1 MCRGFGFVR
10 FTDRRDA
17 EEAMQGM
24 EGAMIDGRE
33 IHVMEARHGRRPA
46 PSRDGGYGRYERG
59 GGGYDRDR
67 RGGYDRDRRGG
78 YDRDRGDY
86 GRDRRGGYERER
98 GGYERGRDRDYDRK
112 RYDRDMDRRAP
123 DRRDRS
129 RSRDRRDTRYRD
141 RSRSRD
147 RRRGRT
153 EDASPRNDGGKW
165 RERESGIER
174 KGDAAA
180 APPKPDKYSESNVA
194 VNDSERATRDEPARG
209 RRDDQGD
216 ENGRRERED

>member
-33 IHVMEARHGRRPA
+33 IHVMRPGTAVGRRLPTA
-46 PSRDGGYGRYERG
+46 EVMAVTNVAGLRTWRGRLRTC
-59 GGGYDRDR
+59 

-78 YDRDRGDY
+78 YERERGDYGHDRRGGLREHERGCERERGGY

-98 GGYERGRDRDYDRK
+98 GGYERERDYERGRDRDYDRK
-112 RYDRDMDRRAP
+112 RYDHDMDRRAP

-129 RSRDRRDTRYRD
+129 
-141 RSRSRD
+141 
-147 RRRGRT
+147 
-153 EDASPRNDGGKW
+153 
-165 RERESGIER
+165 
-174 KGDAAA
+174 
-180 APPKPDKYSESNVA
+180 
-194 VNDSERATRDEPARG
+194 
-209 RRDDQGD
+209 
-216 ENGRRERED
+216 